1 MNKSDEKAAAAYSAQ
16 GYICIGCLD
25 PCVVG
30 DIIQVW
36 ETTDG
41 DGPVPLRITGE
52 SNREEYERQN
62 EMLSALDFGV
72 AKYRPWRYYYRAE
85 AAD

>member
-1 MNKSDEKAAAAYSAQ
+1 MNKSGS
-16 GYICIGCLD
+16 
-25 PCVVG
+25 
-30 DIIQVW
+30 
-36 ETTDG
+36 
-41 DGPVPLRITGE
+41 VPLRITGE